1 VPVLPDHPIS
11 SRRRYDRFGTSPWE
25 ACYSSSLMQA
35 MRPPLRSAPRLERR
49 RFARRLTAAA
59 AVAMTLA
66 SCAPSQSALEQIRSR
81 GELRVVMLNA
91 PTSYYLGAHGPQGF
105 EFRLA
110 SAFAQQLGVRL
121 TVQGVGDSAAVR
133 AALRH
138 GRADMAAAQISVDS
152 RWLRIGDPTDSYQD
166 LSQLVIQGRGKSH
179 PRDITGLRNARIVVE
194 ADSPQLNMLRSIRN
208 NGVPDLNW
216 KEVPADK
223 ADLLQL
229 VSDGTA
235 DYAIMD
241 ANEFEFA
248 QHLYPEASV
257 AFTLPDTR
265 PLRWMVRS
273 GATDLAQAANQFLAD
288 ARTSG
293 ALTRITAQASAESGE
308 FDLTDA
314 RRFRADIAERLPEL
328 RATFE
333 EAAAATGLDWRL
345 LAAVGY
351 QESRWQMQAASNDGA
366 RGIMMLTNDA
376 ASTWRRRSPT
386 CRSVSPSRI
395 TPGSRS
401 RRTTP
406 AMAISKMHACWRR
419 CAARIRIVG
428 TTCTTSCR
436 CWRKKCGI
444 RGSSAVTRAAGSPRA
459 SSIRCGSTWQCWSG
473 ATRPWVRSRSRVI
486 LCAPARCIRSLLAPL
501 REEYL
506 Q

>member
-1 VPVLPDHPIS
+1 
-11 SRRRYDRFGTSPWE
+11 
-25 ACYSSSLMQA
+25 

-376 ASTWRRRSPT
+376 ASTVGVTDRADQRQNILGGAKYLAQTFANVPKRIAEPDHTWFALAAYNAGYGHLEDARVLAQMRGKNPDRWDDVHDQLPLLAEE
-386 CRSVSPSRI
+386 VWYSRLKR
-395 TPGSRS
+395 GY
-401 RRTTP
+401 
-406 AMAISKMHACWRR
+406 
-419 CAARIRIVG
+419 ARG
-428 TTCTTSCR
+428 
-436 CWRKKCGI
+436 WE
-444 RGSSAVTRAAGSPRA
+444 
-459 SSIRCGSTWQCWSG
+459 
-473 ATRPWVRSRSRVI
+473 
-486 LCAPARCIRSLLAPL
+486 PARFVDQVRQYLAVLEWSDTAMGPVALARDPVRTGSLH
-501 REEYL
+501 
-506 Q
+506 